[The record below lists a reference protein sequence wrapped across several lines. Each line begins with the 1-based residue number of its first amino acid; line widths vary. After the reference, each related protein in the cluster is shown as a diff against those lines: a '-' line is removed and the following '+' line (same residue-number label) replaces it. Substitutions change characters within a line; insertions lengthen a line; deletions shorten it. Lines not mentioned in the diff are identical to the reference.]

1 MPIGIWADA
10 ISGDEVAILPYVE
23 STTTEVLGI
32 QTIEEIGSAFI
43 QLSDG
48 SVFTRAGG
56 LSVNGNTCIVP
67 ATAQHKAV
75 MEAKSKLPA

>member
-1 MPIGIWADA
+1 MPIANWADA
-10 ISGDEVAILPYVE
+10 ISGDEVAILPYVD
-23 STTTEVLGI
+23 STATEVLGI
-32 QTIEEIGSAFI
+32 QTIEDIGSAFI

-67 ATAQHKAV
+67 ATAQHKAALK
-75 MEAKSKLPA
+75 AKSKLPA